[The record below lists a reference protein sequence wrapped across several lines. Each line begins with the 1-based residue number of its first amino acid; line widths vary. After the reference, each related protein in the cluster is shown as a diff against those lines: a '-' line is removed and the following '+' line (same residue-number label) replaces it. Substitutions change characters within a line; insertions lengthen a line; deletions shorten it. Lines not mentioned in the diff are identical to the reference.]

1 MSEQVSAGTTAQT
14 AEKRPG
20 RIDAVPVRHPW
31 RWVAVAFIAVLVA
44 MVVHS
49 FVTNPRWDWASTFE
63 FLFRPPI
70 IEGLIKGTILGT
82 VIAMIIG
89 VGLGVLLAVLRL
101 SKNTV
106 LKYASAGFTW
116 FFRAIPRYV
125 LLTILGVGL
134 IYLYPTIDIGIPFG
148 QQISHWLGLGWD
160 MTWWHIDMRNVSSG
174 IGIGAL
180 GLGLSESAYMAEI
193 ARAGIVSVDDGQTEA
208 AEALGM
214 SHRKTMRRIV
224 LPQAMRVI
232 VPPTGNEFIAM
243 IKDTSL
249 LAAIPVGMEL
259 FYQATIIANRTY
271 KVMSAYVA
279 ATIWYLVVCSVLMFL
294 QSLLEKRFGRG
305 FSNGDDE
312 LNPRARRLLQKT
324 GEH

>member
-1 MSEQVSAGTTAQT
+1 
-14 AEKRPG
+14 
-20 RIDAVPVRHPW
+20 
-31 RWVAVAFIAVLVA
+31 
-44 MVVHS
+44 
-49 FVTNPRWDWASTFE
+49 
-63 FLFRPPI
+63 
-70 IEGLIKGTILGT
+70 
-82 VIAMIIG
+82 
-89 VGLGVLLAVLRL
+89 
-101 SKNTV
+101 
-106 LKYASAGFTW
+106 
-116 FFRAIPRYV
+116 
-125 LLTILGVGL
+125 
-134 IYLYPTIDIGIPFG
+134 
-148 QQISHWLGLGWD
+148 
-160 MTWWHIDMRNVSSG
+160 
-174 IGIGAL
+174 
-180 GLGLSESAYMAEI
+180 
-193 ARAGIVSVDDGQTEA
+193 VDDGQTEA
-208 AEALGM
+208 ADALGM